1 MRRAVSFVL
10 VAAVQFAAC
19 SNEPAPANMG
29 SGVSTPPVTSS
40 TGGTPAVASGST
52 TTPTSTTPTSTS
64 STATGAAGQAA
75 PVTTTSSGGSP
86 APSAG
91 GAAGSSSTTSS
102 SAAAGS
108 SATST
113 GAAGGSA
120 GSGATAAAG
129 GGATAA
135 AGSGGSATSGFKPKC
150 LAKGAELALV
160 GDSWINYPL
169 GQFLAPRLAMRAQK
183 DGALAQGDMYNDQA
197 VAGTSLASGGLGLI
211 SDQWAPAKQ
220 AAMAAGTSVKFVVM
234 DGGGNDVLLGNQKCL
249 DNGMKRDQDPDC
261 QKTVMDATM
270 VGKMLQT
277 KMKMDGVG
285 QAVYFF
291 YPHVP
296 AGGWDVL
303 DYSLPMAKAVCEGQT
318 DEKYQC
324 YFVDTR
330 DAFQGAGNT
339 GMAMAN
345 LIGPD
350 GIHPN
355 AEGDDILADLIWKTM
370 KDHCMAQNASSG
382 CCTP

>member
-1 MRRAVSFVL
+1 MKRATAWALVL
-10 VAAVQFAAC
+10 ALQFAGCA
-19 SNEPAPANMG
+19 NEQVTPANMTP
-29 SGVSTPPVTSS
+29 GVMA
-40 TGGTPAVASGST
+40 TGGSSAIPSSTPAVQPPAAMSSAGSSAPSSPVAPTPAAGSGSAA
-52 TTPTSTTPTSTS
+52 
-64 STATGAAGQAA
+64 TAAAGHAAPPPSGEGTGAAGSAAVSVAQAG
-75 PVTTTSSGGSP
+75 SS

-91 GAAGSSSTTSS
+91 
-102 SAAAGS
+102 
-108 SATST
+108 
-113 GAAGGSA
+113 AGGSA
-120 GSGATAAAG
+120 GSAAPNATG
-129 GGATAA
+129 Y
-135 AGSGGSATSGFKPKC
+135 KPKC
-150 LAKGAELALV
+150 LSKGAELALI

-169 GQFLAPRLAMRAQK
+169 GEFLAPRLAQRAQK
-183 DGALAQGDMYNDQA
+183 DGALAQGEMYNDQA
-197 VAGTSLASGGLGLI
+197 VAGTSLATGGVGLI

-249 DNGMKRDQDPDC
+249 DNGQMRDQDPGC
-261 QKTVMDATM
+261 QKTVKDATM
-270 VGKMLQT
+270 VGMMLEQ

-303 DYSLPMAKAVCEGQT
+303 DYSLPMAKATCESLN

-330 DAFQGAGNT
+330 EAFQGAGNT
-339 GMAMAN
+339 GQAMAN

-355 AEGDDILADLIWKTM
+355 AAGDDVLADLIWKTM
-370 KDHCMAQNASSG
+370 KEHCMAQPASSG